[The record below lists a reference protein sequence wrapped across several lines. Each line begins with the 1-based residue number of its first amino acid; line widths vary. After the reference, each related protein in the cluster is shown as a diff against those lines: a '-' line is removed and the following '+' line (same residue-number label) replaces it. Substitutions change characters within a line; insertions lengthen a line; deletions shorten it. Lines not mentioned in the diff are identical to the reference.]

1 MAAEPL
7 AMCYPGLAGGT
18 LRGRLTLRFRTI
30 QVCPKDLQA
39 LTRQVERAVDRVRGA
54 KAGESPMS
62 GMRRREF
69 ITLIGSAAACCVRAR
84 SNLEMRSTT
93 PGMYGFGE
101 SGPRWLVR

>member
-101 SGPRWLVR
+101 SVPRWLVR